1 MIVAVVAVGVVKTAV
16 YQIIQMIAM
25 GHGRVAAAVVPTVA
39 INRGAIGRVRLR
51 NGDDVFVIM
60 PLMGV
65 MEVAVM
71 QVIYVAVMLNP

>member
-1 MIVAVVAVGVVKTAV
+1 MVAVGVVKTAV
-16 YQIIQMIAM
+16 YQIIHMVAM
-25 GHGRVAAAVVPTVA
+25 RYRLMAAAVVPTVA